1 MKQILYFVVKELLQ
15 FYRDRQLLSVVIV
28 APIIQ
33 LILLGYAANMD
44 VKVIDTAILDF
55 DNSRTSREFVQS
67 LLASGYFR
75 LYGYVDNYTQFNE
88 LINRGKVLVG
98 LVFPND
104 FEKKIHQGENP
115 KLQVI
120 LDGSNGNKASI
131 VFGYLLNL
139 STGFSKRLM
148 LEKVN
153 FSSKQGVYFKGINPQ
168 IRVWYNP
175 EMVTRRF
182 LLPGILALLLIIITV
197 PLTAMAIVKEK
208 EAGTLEQLVIAP
220 LKPYQIIAGK
230 LIPYVLVGFVDF
242 LLVVSVMQFWFG
254 IMIRGNFLLL
264 LFASALFVVSN
275 LGIGLYIST
284 SAKSQQQAMILSVFG
299 VIVPM
304 IYLSGFTFPV
314 ENMPKVIQYITFL
327 IPLKYYLVILRGIVL
342 KGIGIAELWEQM
354 LILSIYGLVLFLL
367 SLTRF
372 RKILH

>member
-1 MKQILYFVVKELLQ
+1 MRQILYFVVKELLQ
-15 FYRDRQLLSVVIV
+15 FHRDRRLLGVVVV

-55 DNSRTSREFVQS
+55 DNSRTSKEFVQT

-75 LYGYVDNYTQFNE
+75 LHSYINNYTQ
-88 LINRGKVLVG
+88 LDGLLNRGDVLVG
-98 LVFPND
+98 LVFPNN
-104 FEKKIHQGENP
+104 FEEKVFQGENP

-120 LDGSNGNKASI
+120 LDGSNGNKSSI

-148 LEKVN
+148 LEKIN
-153 FSSKQGVYFKGINPQ
+153 ISSKHKANFRGINPQ

-182 LLPGILALLLIIITV
+182 LLPGILALLLMIITV

-208 EAGTLEQLVIAP
+208 EAGTLEQLIITP

-230 LIPYVLVGFVDF
+230 LLPYVLVGFVDF
-242 LLVVSVMQFWFG
+242 LLVISVMQFWFG
-254 IMIRGNFLLL
+254 IMIRGNFFLLL
-264 LFASALFVVSN
+264 LTSALFVISN

-304 IYLSGFTFPV
+304 IYLSGFVFPI

-342 KGIGIAELWEQM
+342 KGIGIAELWNQI
-354 LILSIYGLVLFLL
+354 LILSIYSTALFSL
-367 SLTRF
+367 SSIRF
-372 RKILH
+372 KKILR

>member
-1 MKQILYFVVKELLQ
+1 MRQILYFVVKELLQ
-15 FYRDRQLLSVVIV
+15 FRRDRRLLGVVVV

-67 LLASGYFR
+67 LLASGYFQFH
-75 LYGYVDNYTQFNE
+75 GYVDNYAQLDE
-88 LINRGKVLVG
+88 LINRGDVLVG

-104 FEKKIHQGENP
+104 FEIKICQGENP

-120 LDGSNGNKASI
+120 LDGSNGNKSSI

-139 STGFSKRLM
+139 STGFSKRLI

-153 FSSKQGVYFKGINPQ
+153 ISSKQKVNFKGINPQ

-175 EMVTRRF
+175 EMITRRF
-182 LLPGILALLLIIITV
+182 LLPGILALLLLIITV

-208 EAGTLEQLVIAP
+208 EAGTLEQLIITP

-254 IMIRGNFLLL
+254 IMIRGNFFFLLL
-264 LFASALFVVSN
+264 ASGLFVISN
-275 LGIGLYIST
+275 LGIGLYISA

-304 IYLSGFTFPV
+304 IYLSGFVFPV

-327 IPLKYYLVILRGIVL
+327 IPLKYYLVILRGVVL
-342 KGIGIAELWEQM
+342 KGVGIAELWDQM
-354 LILSIYGLVLFLL
+354 LILSAYGLILFLL
-367 SLTRF
+367 SSTRF
-372 RKILH
+372 RRVLH

>member
-15 FYRDRQLLSVVIV
+15 FHRDRRLLGVVII

-44 VKVIDTAILDF
+44 VKVIDIAILDS
-55 DNSRTSREFVQS
+55 DNSHTSREFVQS
-67 LLASGYFR
+67 LLASGYFQ
-75 LYGYVDNYTQFNE
+75 LHSYVDNYVQLNE
-88 LINRGKVLVG
+88 LINRGDVLVG

-104 FEKKIHQGENP
+104 FERKIYRGENP

-120 LDGSNGNKASI
+120 LDGSNGNKSSI

-153 FSSKQGVYFKGINPQ
+153 IFLKQKVNFKGIDPQ

-182 LLPGILALLLIIITV
+182 LLPGILALLLLIITV

-208 EAGTLEQLVIAP
+208 EAGTLEQLIITP

-230 LIPYVLVGFVDF
+230 LIPYVLVGFIDF

-264 LFASALFVVSN
+264 LLASALFVISN

-304 IYLSGFTFPV
+304 IYLSGFVFPI

-327 IPLKYYLVILRGIVL
+327 IPLKYYLVILRGVVL
-342 KGIGIAELWEQM
+342 KGVGIAELWDQI
-354 LILSIYGLVLFLL
+354 LILSAYGLLLFFL
-367 SLTRF
+367 SSTRF
-372 RKILH
+372 KNILH

>member
-67 LLASGYFR
+67 LLASGYFQI
-75 LYGYVDNYTQFNE
+75 YGYVDNYTHLNE
-88 LINRGKVLVG
+88 LINRGNVLVG
-98 LVFPND
+98 LVFPYD
-104 FEKKIHQGENP
+104 FEKKISQGENP

-139 STGFSKRLM
+139 STGFSKRLI
-148 LEKVN
+148 LEKII
-153 FSSKQGVYFKGINPQ
+153 FSSKQGIYFKGINPQ

-175 EMVTRRF
+175 EMITRRF

-208 EAGTLEQLVIAP
+208 EAGTLEQLVITP